1 MPTAA
6 MVLAVVRHN
15 IRMYMWCVIAGTCV
29 FVALNF
35 IVLMKDAHGD
45 IASVEYVDKIVLQ
58 LQPNNNVQ
66 PDWNQTDTSAPNYIL
81 NKPDLLVYDDHIQSA
96 QNPHNV
102 TKRQIGLANVQDVD
116 TTNADNITSGTV
128 AVGRLPVGT
137 QSGTVAAG
145 DDARFVA
152 VSTSVP
158 AGAPPS
164 GYVWL
169 YFNE

>member
-6 MVLAVVRHN
+6 MVLAVVRHS
-15 IRMYMWCVIAGTCV
+15 IRMYMCVIAGMCV

-35 IVLMKDAHGD
+35 IILMKDAHGD

-145 DDARFVA
+145 DDARFMA

>member
-6 MVLAVVRHN
+6 MVLAVVRHR
-15 IRMYMWCVIAGTCV
+15 IRMYMWCVIAGMCV

-35 IVLMKDAHGD
+35 IILIKDAHGD

-145 DDARFVA
+145 DDARFMA

>member
-1 MPTAA
+1 MSTAT
-6 MVLAVVRHN
+6 MLLAVVRRS
-15 IRMYMWCVIAGTCV
+15 IRMYMRCVAAGMCV

-35 IVLMKDAHGD
+35 IILMKEAHGD
-45 IASVEYVDKIVLQ
+45 IASVEYVNKIVLQ
-58 LQPNNNVQ
+58 LQPDNNVQ

-102 TKRQIGLANVQDVD
+102 TKDQIGLANVQDVH

-145 DDARFVA
+145 DDARFMA
-152 VSTSVP
+152 VPTSVP
-158 AGAPPS
+158 TGTPPS